1 MLPPHPHLHT
11 LIQYAINKDTSSPC
25 IMLFLTNTNNS
36 YCRGLCIGFILHWI
50 LYIYSYVYVAIYKYP
65 INRVFS
71 VSLSQRGNYSYCRG
85 LPVSEQC
92 KSYYVHH
99 RYNAYTLCLRQT
111 PDSATPATVPC
122 MYSMYSRALIF
133 ISLANNHNDALVE
146 TKWCARKSI
155 TFARVCR
162 KYRRVRIH

>member
-25 IMLFLTNTNNS
+25 IMLFLTNTNN
-36 YCRGLCIGFILHWI
+36 CRGLCISSILHWI
-50 LYIYSYVYVAIYKYP
+50 LHIYSYLYVAIYKYP

-92 KSYYVHH
+92 KSYYLHH
-99 RYNAYTLCLRQT
+99 RYNAYTQCLRHT
-111 PDSATPATVPC
+111 PDVSSLCHTRHCVVNVPATVSW
-122 MYSMYSRALIF
+122 MYPPLCRACTR
-133 ISLANNHNDALVE
+133 H
-146 TKWCARKSI
+146 CA
-155 TFARVCR
+155 VH
-162 KYRRVRIH
+162 V